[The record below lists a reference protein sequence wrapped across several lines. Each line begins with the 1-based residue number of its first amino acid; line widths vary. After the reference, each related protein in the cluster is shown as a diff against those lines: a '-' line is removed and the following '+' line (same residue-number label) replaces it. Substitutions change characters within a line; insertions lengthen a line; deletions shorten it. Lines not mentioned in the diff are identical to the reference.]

1 MADSKI
7 NLNSQIKSHSAARRP
22 RICLPTS
29 RNLSRKTFQC
39 GTFEAQD
46 VLSEIDDVQLV
57 AYEATPNFAFRS
69 KLQRRLLYR
78 DFTKQL
84 IHFNPGVKEVT
95 LEQDY
100 DLFAVVCQNYWDLPY
115 LNAIRDW
122 TSHCRVSVCWLDEM
136 WVYELRRYYH
146 WIHILNQF
154 DYVFLSQ
161 RGSVGAVSKALG
173 RQCHWLPGGVDA
185 FRFSPFPNPPE
196 RKVDLYSMGRRW
208 EGIHHSLLQLSRQ
221 EDFFYVYDTLPV
233 AFTDVYDHRQH
244 REHFANLAKR
254 SKFFMVAPG
263 KMNASNETQGQDEL
277 GYRYFE
283 GASAGAIMVGSI
295 ANSEAFPEL
304 FHWEDAVIPVKND
317 GSDVVSILSCLRKNP
332 DRMERMSRRNAA
344 EALLRH
350 DWVYRWQKMFQIVG
364 IQPSPGMTDRMDR
377 LNRLAQLA
385 LGRS

>member
-1 MADSKI
+1 
-7 NLNSQIKSHSAARRP
+7 
-22 RICLPTS
+22 
-29 RNLSRKTFQC
+29 
-39 GTFEAQD
+39 
-46 VLSEIDDVQLV
+46 
-57 AYEATPNFAFRS
+57 
-69 KLQRRLLYR
+69 
-78 DFTKQL
+78 
-84 IHFNPGVKEVT
+84 
-95 LEQDY
+95 
-100 DLFAVVCQNYWDLPY
+100 
-115 LNAIRDW
+115 
-122 TSHCRVSVCWLDEM
+122 
-136 WVYELRRYYH
+136 
-146 WIHILNQF
+146 
-154 DYVFLSQ
+154 
-161 RGSVGAVSKALG
+161 
-173 RQCHWLPGGVDA
+173 VDA

-304 FHWEDAVIPVKND
+304 FPWEDAVIPVKND

-350 DWVYRWQKMFQIVG
+350 DWVYRWQKMEFNRRQEWLTEWIV
-364 IQPSPGMTDRMDR
+364 
-377 LNRLAQLA
+377 
-385 LGRS
+385 